1 MTGAKVTIEDQIRC
15 VQRELAMRR
24 VVYRRHPPRGTTA
37 EHEIAAMAAVL
48 DTLRALTSMGSALV
62 DLDAELAKMREVRR
76 G

>member
-1 MTGAKVTIEDQIRC
+1 MTDTPVTLADQIRC

-48 DTLRALTSMGSALV
+48 ETLRTVQATLNAM
-62 DLDAELAKMREVRR
+62 DD
-76 G
+76 